1 MWRGLTTWWRCA
13 FEFPR
18 EQRGLFYQ
26 ILRAQLGAGV
36 APATACE
43 TLAERVRV
51 SKRMSQVAAAGAR
64 AARDGRGV
72 VEGLSGTLC
81 FPAEDVG
88 IMRIAE
94 RSAALEQA
102 LADLS
107 RAQAERLGIVSQIL
121 APNAYFLIMLGLGV
135 FFGAQVADLLSV
147 VGDQAALDAN
157 DAYVLSLGI
166 RTYGPPFGIVF
177 GVAAAIVAFGRLRWH
192 GRMRKLLWAF
202 DDVYRA
208 QTGIRFA
215 DFAAG
220 LYERGASHPAVLDA
234 VQEAFGRRGFVG
246 RSVDRA
252 RRDLAG
258 GMAFEDAVAHRL
270 LTRDFTEI
278 LKGLVPGGDM
288 RLYPAGMRA
297 LAAMQ
302 RALLRRRLGVARTA
316 VRTVALA
323 AVGMLIAI
331 MAPGIYS
338 AFTVAI

>member
-1 MWRGLTTWWRCA
+1 MWKGLLTWWRCA

-18 EQRGLFYQ
+18 DQRGLFYQ
-26 ILRAQLGAGV
+26 IMRAQLGAGV

-43 TLAERVRV
+43 TVAEGVRV
-51 SKRMSQVAAAGAR
+51 SKRMTMVAEAGAR

-94 RSAALEQA
+94 RAAALEGA
-102 LADLS
+102 LADLET
-107 RAQAERLGIVSQIL
+107 AQTERLGILSQVVV
-121 APNAYFLIMLGLGV
+121 PNAYFLVMLGIGLG
-135 FFGAQVADLLSV
+135 FGAQVAGLLSV
-147 VGDQAALDAN
+147 VGDQAALEAN
-157 DAYVLSLGI
+157 DAYVISVAIG
-166 RTYGPPFGIVF
+166 TYGPPIGVVF
-177 GVAAAIVAFGRLRWH
+177 GTAAAIVAFGRLRWQ
-192 GRMRKLLWAF
+192 GRIRRLLWAF
-202 DDVYRA
+202 DGVYRA

-234 VQEAFGRRGFVG
+234 VQEAFGRGGFVG

-258 GMAFEDAVAHRL
+258 GMGFEDAVAGRL

-288 RLYPAGMRA
+288 RLYPDGMRA
-297 LAAMQ
+297 VGAMQ
-302 RALLRRRLGVARTA
+302 RALLKRQLGIGRAA
-316 VRTVALA
+316 VRTVAL
-323 AVGMLIAI
+323 GGCGGLIAF

-338 AFTVAI
+338 AFSVAI